1 MTRHLTEQEI
11 NTILNDIQLG
21 TKFPEVTNE
30 IITRIKKYC
39 TIQLKQIQIY
49 PELIP
54 KLKQQ
59 IETQFVSSQVQPGES
74 VGILSAQSIGERQTQ
89 LTLNSFHSSGL
100 TIATVVTGV
109 PRFEEL
115 LRATKNPK
123 SAVTKVYFKQK
134 YSSFEECKRAVEYEL
149 LYIEMKDLIVKTKRR
164 FTEYPWQ
171 ELYSNIHNI
180 DLDKHKFGMSVA
192 YNLQTLY
199 KHRIKLNTL
208 HK

>member
-192 YNLQTLY
+192 YNLQTPNIESNSTHY
-199 KHRIKLNTL
+199 IND
-208 HK
+208 